1 MDCVKNLCRPFTA
14 LSPERLQNNIDMM
27 ERMNTLGVAGDVV
40 EIGVY
45 KGGSMLAFLKA
56 HEHRGSPGGRAFH
69 LYDTFSG
76 MTPPTAADV
85 DLNGYTASALMEQN
99 ADVKCIS
106 TLDEVQANI
115 SKNISGG
122 NPIEYHVGDI
132 LQNSGYP
139 EKIAILRLDTDWY
152 ESTAFELANFYD
164 RVVPGGAV
172 IIDDYG
178 HWMGCKRAVDEFLV
192 GHPEIELTKIDYT
205 GVYWLKPASV

>member
-1 MDCVKNLCRPFTA
+1 
-14 LSPERLQNNIDMM
+14 
-27 ERMNTLGVAGDVV
+27 
-40 EIGVY
+40 
-45 KGGSMLAFLKA
+45 
-56 HEHRGSPGGRAFH
+56 
-69 LYDTFSG
+69 

-99 ADVKCIS
+99 EDVKCIS
-106 TLDEVQANI
+106 TLDEVQ
-115 SKNISGG
+115 KNISQNISGA

-132 LQNSGYP
+132 LQNTVYP

-192 GHPEIELTKIDYT
+192 AHPEIELIKIDYT